1 MGKLY
6 DKLPDSYLKKV
17 LKDEESELVEN
28 LLNIKDQ
35 FEREQ
40 DKDIKIVYRDR
51 LSSAFWNLYIRIGS
65 KMNEKTSKEKRMLLR
80 FGLLDLKYLSAD
92 DQRMILSQNFDEH
105 DEENIVF
112 YVDEWLLEILKGK
125 IKPSMTD
132 ESSPRKSSEGGE
144 AAQQQSKMER
154 AGGAMEAEKR
164 NYNASVDRKKILED
178 ALAGLVANI
187 TSHPLDHILGGPEP
201 YNDDQIKKIDELVD
215 TSRELKKV
223 DKEMT
228 TSRNLYYDKLEEYK
242 AVESE
247 MSSMQSQGAGQTT
260 YAVDSRTAENEINSV
275 RQMTKMCVG
284 RQGNH
289 FPILTSSLIPKETK
303 DYNFKGNAYAMIRKI
318 EAIDPSI
325 FTRTFRQ
332 NTHRIPPY
340 ILLTPGYGNFGICW
354 EPYDKYNK
362 ATSKGRIAI
371 PIFCRDPKLVLTIG
385 LGDFRWQCAKEM
397 AGYHWMDEGLSGRY
411 YEYISSNRIKG
422 DIKTLF
428 INDYIQWI
436 VKESEGIQKL
446 ESQDVRYI
454 FWRFIP
460 FPDSIKQELSN
471 RGFYYQDLYK
481 KELNFLTSKGY

>member
-17 LKDEESELVEN
+17 LKDEPTELVEN

-51 LSSAFWNLYIRIGS
+51 LSSAFWNLYIHIGS
-65 KMNEKTSKEKRMLLR
+65 KMSEKTSKEKRMLLR

-92 DQRMILSQNFDEH
+92 DQRMILSQNFDDH
-105 DEENIVF
+105 DEENIVY

-132 ESSPRKSSEGGE
+132 ESSPRKSAEGGE

-154 AGGAMEAEKR
+154 TGGAMEAEKR
-164 NYNASVDRKKILED
+164 NYTASVERKKILED
-178 ALAGLVANI
+178 ALAGLIANI

-201 YNDDQIKKIDELVD
+201 YNDDQIKKLDELVD
-215 TSRELKKV
+215 TSRDLKKV
-223 DKEMT
+223 DKEMM
-228 TSRNLYYDKLEEYK
+228 TSRNLYYEKLEEYK

-247 MSSMQSQGAGQTT
+247 ISSMQGPGQTT

-303 DYNFKGNAYAMIRKI
+303 EYNFKSNAYAMIRKI
-318 EAIDPSI
+318 EAIDPTI
-325 FTRTFRQ
+325 FQRTFRQ

-385 LGDFRWQCAKEM
+385 LGDFRWQCSKEM
-397 AGYHWMDEGLSGRY
+397 AGYHWMDEGLTGRY

-428 INDYIQWI
+428 ISDYIQWI

-460 FPDSIKQELSN
+460 FPDSIKVELSN